1 MPVIEHDGDG
11 KRRRI
16 IVNGKRIYVIA
27 TRGENGRARVSW
39 TMPHENRKTMP
50 GRRRI
55 SPHEAQ
61 AIKAT
66 IKKLLKDI

>member
-1 MPVIEHDGDG
+1 MIEHDGEG

-27 TRGENGRARVSW
+27 TRGEDGRVRVSW
-39 TMPHENRKTMP
+39 TMPHENRKATP

-66 IKKLLKDI
+66 IKKLLKEI

>member
-1 MPVIEHDGDG
+1 MIEHDGDG

-66 IKKLLKDI
+66 IKKLLKEI

>member
-1 MPVIEHDGDG
+1 MIEHNGDG
-11 KRRRI
+11 KRRCI

-27 TRGENGRARVSW
+27 TRGEDGKARVLW
-39 TMPHENRKTMP
+39 TMPHENRKIMP

-61 AIKAT
+61 EIKAT
-66 IKKLLKDI
+66 IKKLLKEI

>member
-1 MPVIEHDGDG
+1 MIEHDGDG

-27 TRGENGRARVSW
+27 TRGEDGKARVSW

-55 SPHEAQ
+55 SQHEAQ
-61 AIKAT
+61 AIKDV
-66 IKKLLKDI
+66 IKKLLKEI

>member
-1 MPVIEHDGDG
+1 MIEHAGDG

-27 TRGENGRARVSW
+27 TRGENGRVRVSW

-66 IKKLLKDI
+66 IKKLLKEI

>member
-1 MPVIEHDGDG
+1 MIEHDGDG

-27 TRGENGRARVSW
+27 TRGEDGRARVSW
-39 TMPHENRKTMP
+39 TMPHENRKSIP

-55 SPHEAQ
+55 SPREAQ
-61 AIKAT
+61 VIKAV
-66 IKKLLKDI
+66 IKKLLKEI